1 VVRRPKGEYRT
12 AHGRLRLRYGAPALG
27 ASGRDVGLAESGLQP
42 WVGVPER
49 IALKGR
55 PSADVIPKE
64 NVRRLA
70 IGWQIFANL
79 KRLTLYLKSAHVSQD
94 L

>member
-1 VVRRPKGEYRT
+1 VVVRRPKGEYRT

-49 IALKGR
+49 IALKWR
-55 PSADVIPKE
+55 PSAGRNSQRKRSAASD
-64 NVRRLA
+64 
-70 IGWQIFANL
+70 WMANI
-79 KRLTLYLKSAHVSQD
+79 RQP
-94 L
+94 